1 MEGFMLYTAQYP
13 AIKTMTQEQKGD
25 LLDALYA
32 YAIDGAQIS
41 AEADPMVQMAFAFIR
56 DAIDRAQ
63 GKYEAKC
70 ERNRQT
76 ALKRE
81 QKKRESQTCTNVHE
95 HDADNAAEHEREG
108 KAQTCTN
115 VHERVPQST
124 NVHERGKTARTCT
137 NVNERAPQSTNVH
150 ECSPIKTK
158 RNKTK
163 QNKTNPSIERGGKE
177 KEKESPQAAVSF
189 SALSPTPT
197 PTGEESGGS
206 EDAEAQRR
214 RVELD
219 AECTALKN
227 YWNEQ
232 AEKTG
237 SLVRRVTLMTDAR
250 KALVRARLAEY
261 DNDESVLR
269 LAVDKVIASNYANG
283 ENPRSWVATFD
294 WLMTQDNF
302 VKTLEGNYDNEPRK
316 AKQNAKN
323 AGRPQAAGCDLTEAI
338 AEAQQD
344 NADKDREM
352 KERIEGLVRL
362 VNRDPHSSAR
372 RSLENYERNGTLKR
386 LGIVWEPLFNQS

>member
-81 QKKRESQTCTNVHE
+81 QKKREAQTYTNVHE
-95 HDADNAAEHEREG
+95 HDADNAEEHEREE

-124 NVHERGKTARTCT
+124 NVHERGKTARMCT

-197 PTGEESGGS
+197 PTGESSGGS
-206 EDAEAQRR
+206 EEAEAQRR
-214 RVELD
+214 RVEID
-219 AECTALKN
+219 AECVALKT

-261 DNDESVLR
+261 DNDINVLR
-269 LAVDKVIASNYANG
+269 LAVDKIIASSYANG
-283 ENPRSWVATFD
+283 ENPRNWVATFD
-294 WLMTQDNF
+294 WLMTQENL
-302 VKTLEGNYDNEPRK
+302 VKTLEGNYDNALRRT
-316 AKQNAKN
+316 KQGCKDKPAS
-323 AGRPQAAGCDLTEAI
+323 AGCDMTEAI

-344 NADKDREM
+344 NADKDRKM

-362 VNRDPHSSAR
+362 VNRDPQSSAR
-372 RSLENYERNGTLKR
+372 KALEYYERNGTLKR
-386 LGIVWEPLFNQS
+386 LGIIWEPLLHQA

>member
-81 QKKRESQTCTNVHE
+81 QKKREAQTCTNVHE

-115 VHERVPQST
+115 VHK
-124 NVHERGKTARTCT
+124 RGKTAQTCT

-158 RNKTK
+158 LNKTK

-189 SALSPTPT
+189 SVLSPTPT
-197 PTGEESGGS
+197 PTGESSGGS
-206 EDAEAQRR
+206 EEAEAQRR
-214 RVELD
+214 RWEID
-219 AECTALKN
+219 AECVALKS
-227 YWNEQ
+227 YWNGQ

-237 SLVRRVTLMTDAR
+237 SLVRRVTLLTDAR

-261 DNDESVLR
+261 DNDITVLR
-269 LAVDKVIASNYANG
+269 LAIDKIIASSYANG
-283 ENPRSWVATFD
+283 ENPRNWVATFD
-294 WLMTQDNF
+294 WLMTQENL
-302 VKTLEGNYDNEPRK
+302 VKTLEGNYDNALRRT
-316 AKQNAKN
+316 KQGCDKPAS
-323 AGRPQAAGCDLTEAI
+323 AGCDMTEAI

-344 NADKDREM
+344 SGDKEREL
-352 KERIEGLVRL
+352 KERIEGMVRL
-362 VNRDPHSSAR
+362 VNRDPQSSAR
-372 RSLENYERNGTLKR
+372 KALENYERNGTLKR
-386 LGIVWEPLFNQS
+386 LGIVWEPLLLQA

>member
-81 QKKRESQTCTNVHE
+81 QKKREAQTCTNVHE
-95 HDADNAAEHEREG
+95 HDADNAAEHKREE

-115 VHERVPQST
+115 VHER
-124 NVHERGKTARTCT
+124 GKTAQTCT

-158 RNKTK
+158 LNKTK

-197 PTGEESGGS
+197 PTGESSGGS
-206 EDAEAQRR
+206 EEAEAQRR
-214 RVELD
+214 RVEID
-219 AECTALKN
+219 AECVALKN
-227 YWNEQ
+227 YWNGQ

-237 SLVRRVTLMTDAR
+237 SLVRRVTLLTDAR
-250 KALVRARLAEY
+250 KALIRARLAEY
-261 DNDESVLR
+261 DNDITVLR
-269 LAVDKVIASNYANG
+269 LAVDKIIASSYANG
-283 ENPRSWVATFD
+283 ENPRNWVATFD
-294 WLMTQDNF
+294 WLMTQENL
-302 VKTLEGNYDNEPRK
+302 VKTLEGNYDNALRRT
-316 AKQNAKN
+316 KQGCKDKPAS
-323 AGRPQAAGCDLTEAI
+323 AGCDMTEAI

-344 NADKDREM
+344 SGNKEREL
-352 KERIEGLVRL
+352 KERIEGMVRL
-362 VNRDPHSSAR
+362 VNRDPQSSAR
-372 RSLENYERNGTLKR
+372 KALENYERNGTLKR
-386 LGIVWEPLFNQS
+386 LGIIWEPLLHQA

>member
-81 QKKRESQTCTNVHE
+81 QKKREAQTCTNVHE
-95 HDADNAAEHEREG
+95 HDADNAEEH
-108 KAQTCTN
+108 
-115 VHERVPQST
+115 
-124 NVHERGKTARTCT
+124 
-137 NVNERAPQSTNVH
+137 ERAPQSTNVH

-197 PTGEESGGS
+197 PTGESSDGS
-206 EDAEAQRR
+206 EEAEAQRR
-214 RVELD
+214 RVEID
-219 AECTALKN
+219 AECVALKN
-227 YWNEQ
+227 YWNGQ

-237 SLVRRVTLMTDAR
+237 SLVRRVTLLTDAR
-250 KALVRARLAEY
+250 KALIRARLAEY
-261 DNDESVLR
+261 GNDITVLR
-269 LAVDKVIASNYANG
+269 LAVDKIIASSYANG
-283 ENPRSWVATFD
+283 ENPRNWVATFD
-294 WLMTQDNF
+294 WLMTQENL
-302 VKTLEGNYDNEPRK
+302 VKTLEGNYDNALRRTKHGCDKP
-316 AKQNAKN
+316 AS
-323 AGRPQAAGCDLTEAI
+323 AGCDMMEAI
-338 AEAQQD
+338 AEAQQGSG
-344 NADKDREM
+344 DKEREL
-352 KERIEGLVRL
+352 KERIEGMVRL
-362 VNRDPHSSAR
+362 VNRDPQSSAR
-372 RSLENYERNGTLKR
+372 KALENYERNGTLKR
-386 LGIVWEPLFNQS
+386 LGIIWEPLLHQA

>member
-81 QKKRESQTCTNVHE
+81 QKKREAQTYTNVHE
-95 HDADNAAEHEREG
+95 HDADNAAEHER
-108 KAQTCTN
+108 
-115 VHERVPQST
+115 VPQST
-124 NVHERGKTARTCT
+124 NVHECGKTARTCT

-150 ECSPIKTK
+150 ERSPIKTK
-158 RNKTK
+158 QNKTK

-197 PTGEESGGS
+197 PTGESSDGS
-206 EDAEAQRR
+206 EEAEAQRR
-214 RVELD
+214 RVEID
-219 AECTALKN
+219 AECVALKT

-237 SLVRRVTLMTDAR
+237 SLVRRVTLLTDAR

-261 DNDESVLR
+261 DNDIAVLR
-269 LAVDKVIASNYANG
+269 LAVDKIIASSYANG

-294 WLMTQDNF
+294 WLMTQENF
-302 VKTLEGNYDNEPRK
+302 VKTLEGNYDNALRRT
-316 AKQNAKN
+316 KQGCKDKPAS
-323 AGRPQAAGCDLTEAI
+323 AGCDMTEAI

-344 NADKDREM
+344 SGDKEREL
-352 KERIEGLVRL
+352 KERIEGMVRL
-362 VNRDPHSSAR
+362 VNRDPQSSAR
-372 RSLENYERNGTLKR
+372 KALENYERNGTLKR
-386 LGIVWEPLFNQS
+386 LGIVWEPLLHQA

>member
-81 QKKRESQTCTNVHE
+81 QKKREAQTCTNVHE
-95 HDADNAAEHEREG
+95 HDADNAAEHKREE
-108 KAQTCTN
+108 KARTCTN
-115 VHERVPQST
+115 VHERGT
-124 NVHERGKTARTCT
+124 TARTCT
-137 NVNERAPQSTNVH
+137 NVHERAPQSTTVH
-150 ECSPIKTK
+150 EWSPIKTK
-158 RNKTK
+158 QNKTK

-177 KEKESPQAAVSF
+177 KEKESPQASVSF

-197 PTGEESGGS
+197 PTGESSGGS
-206 EDAEAQRR
+206 EEAEAQRR
-214 RVELD
+214 RVEID
-219 AECTALKN
+219 AECVALKN
-227 YWNEQ
+227 YWNGQ

-237 SLVRRVTLMTDAR
+237 SLVRRVTLLTDAR
-250 KALVRARLAEY
+250 KALIRARLAEY
-261 DNDESVLR
+261 DNDITVLR
-269 LAVDKVIASNYANG
+269 LAVDKIIASSYANG
-283 ENPRSWVATFD
+283 ENPRNWVATFD
-294 WLMTQDNF
+294 WLMTQENL
-302 VKTLEGNYDNEPRK
+302 VKTLEGNYDNALRRT
-316 AKQNAKN
+316 KQGCDKPAS
-323 AGRPQAAGCDLTEAI
+323 AGCDMTEAI

-344 NADKDREM
+344 SGDKERKL
-352 KERIEGLVRL
+352 KERIEGMVRL
-362 VNRDPHSSAR
+362 VNRDPQSSAR
-372 RSLENYERNGTLKR
+372 KALENYERNGTLKR
-386 LGIVWEPLFNQS
+386 LGIIWEPLLLQA

>member
-81 QKKRESQTCTNVHE
+81 QKKREAQTCTNVHE
-95 HDADNAAEHEREG
+95 HDADNAAEHEREE
-108 KAQTCTN
+108 KAQTC
-115 VHERVPQST
+115 T

-158 RNKTK
+158 LNKTK

-197 PTGEESGGS
+197 PTGESSGGS
-206 EDAEAQRR
+206 EEAEAQRR
-214 RVELD
+214 RVEID
-219 AECTALKN
+219 AECVALKT

-237 SLVRRVTLMTDAR
+237 SLVRRVTLLTDAR

-261 DNDESVLR
+261 DNDIAVLR
-269 LAVDKVIASNYANG
+269 LAVDKIIASSYANG

-294 WLMTQDNF
+294 WLMTQENF
-302 VKTLEGNYDNEPRK
+302 VKTLEGNYDNALRRT
-316 AKQNAKN
+316 KQGCKDKPAS
-323 AGRPQAAGCDLTEAI
+323 AGCDMTEAI

-344 NADKDREM
+344 SGDKEREL
-352 KERIEGLVRL
+352 KERIEGMVRL
-362 VNRDPHSSAR
+362 VNRDPQSSAR
-372 RSLENYERNGTLKR
+372 KALENYERNGTLKR
-386 LGIVWEPLFNQS
+386 LGIVWEPLLHQA

>member
-81 QKKRESQTCTNVHE
+81 QKKREAQTCTSVHE
-95 HDADNAAEHEREG
+95 HDADNAAEHEREE
-108 KAQTCTN
+108 KARTC
-115 VHERVPQST
+115 T

-158 RNKTK
+158 LNKTK
-163 QNKTNPSIERGGKE
+163 LNKTNPSIERGGKE

-197 PTGEESGGS
+197 PTGESSGGS
-206 EDAEAQRR
+206 EEAEAQRR
-214 RVELD
+214 RVEID
-219 AECTALKN
+219 AECVALKN
-227 YWNEQ
+227 YWNGQ

-237 SLVRRVTLMTDAR
+237 SLVRRVTLLTDAR

-261 DNDESVLR
+261 DNDIAVLR
-269 LAVDKVIASNYANG
+269 LAVDKIIASSYANG
-283 ENPRSWVATFD
+283 ENPRNWVATFD
-294 WLMTQDNF
+294 WLMTQENL
-302 VKTLEGNYDNEPRK
+302 VKTLEGNYDNALRRT
-316 AKQNAKN
+316 KQGCKDKPAS
-323 AGRPQAAGCDLTEAI
+323 AGCDMTEAI

-344 NADKDREM
+344 SGDKEREL
-352 KERIEGLVRL
+352 KERIEGMVRL
-362 VNRDPHSSAR
+362 VNRDPQSSAR
-372 RSLENYERNGTLKR
+372 KALENYERNGTLKR
-386 LGIVWEPLFNQS
+386 LGIIWEPLLHQA

>member
-1 MEGFMLYTAQYP
+1 MLYTAQYP

-81 QKKRESQTCTNVHE
+81 QKKREAQTYTNVQE

-115 VHERVPQST
+115 VHER
-124 NVHERGKTARTCT
+124 GKTARTCT
-137 NVNERAPQSTNVH
+137 NVNERVPQSTNVH

-158 RNKTK
+158 QNKTK

-214 RVELD
+214 RVEID
-219 AECTALKN
+219 AECVALKN

-261 DNDESVLR
+261 DNDESVLK

-294 WLMTQDNF
+294 WLMMQENF

-316 AKQNAKN
+316 AKQNAKS

-344 NADKDREM
+344 NADKDRKM

-362 VNRDPHSSAR
+362 VNRDPQSSAR
-372 RSLENYERNGTLKR
+372 KSLEYYERNGTLKR
-386 LGIVWEPLFNQS
+386 LGIIWEPLLHQA

>member
-25 LLDALYA
+25 LLDTLYA

-81 QKKRESQTCTNVHE
+81 QKKREAQTYTNVHE
-95 HDADNAAEHEREG
+95 HDADNAEEH
-108 KAQTCTN
+108 
-115 VHERVPQST
+115 
-124 NVHERGKTARTCT
+124 
-137 NVNERAPQSTNVH
+137 ERAPQSTNVH

-197 PTGEESGGS
+197 PTGESSGGS
-206 EDAEAQRR
+206 EEAEAQRR
-214 RVELD
+214 RVEID
-219 AECTALKN
+219 AECVALKT
-227 YWNEQ
+227 YWNEK

-237 SLVRRVTLMTDAR
+237 SLVRRVTLLTDAR

-261 DNDESVLR
+261 DNDIAVLR
-269 LAVDKVIASNYANG
+269 LAVDKIIASSYANG
-283 ENPRSWVATFD
+283 ENPRNWVATFD
-294 WLMTQDNF
+294 WLMTQENL
-302 VKTLEGNYDNEPRK
+302 VKTLEGNYDNALRRTKHGCDKP
-316 AKQNAKN
+316 AS
-323 AGRPQAAGCDLTEAI
+323 AGCDMTEAI

-344 NADKDREM
+344 SGDKEREL
-352 KERIEGLVRL
+352 KERIEGMVRL
-362 VNRDPHSSAR
+362 VNRDPQSSAR
-372 RSLENYERNGTLKR
+372 KALENYERNGTLKR
-386 LGIVWEPLFNQS
+386 LGIVWEPLLHQA

>member
-81 QKKRESQTCTNVHE
+81 QKKREAQTCTNVHE
-95 HDADNAAEHEREG
+95 REE

-115 VHERVPQST
+115 VHEC
-124 NVHERGKTARTCT
+124 GKTARTCT

-158 RNKTK
+158 QNKTK

-197 PTGEESGGS
+197 PTGESSGGS
-206 EDAEAQRR
+206 EEAEAQRR
-214 RVELD
+214 RVEID
-219 AECTALKN
+219 AECVALKN
-227 YWNEQ
+227 YWNGQ

-237 SLVRRVTLMTDAR
+237 SLVRRVTLLTDAR
-250 KALVRARLAEY
+250 KALIRARLAEY
-261 DNDESVLR
+261 DNDITVLR
-269 LAVDKVIASNYANG
+269 LAVDKIIASSYANG
-283 ENPRSWVATFD
+283 ENPRNWVATFD
-294 WLMTQDNF
+294 WLMTQENL
-302 VKTLEGNYDNEPRK
+302 VKTLEGNYDNALRRT
-316 AKQNAKN
+316 KQGCDKPAS
-323 AGRPQAAGCDLTEAI
+323 AGCDMTEAI

-344 NADKDREM
+344 SGDKEREL
-352 KERIEGLVRL
+352 KERIEGMVRL
-362 VNRDPHSSAR
+362 VNRDPQSSAR
-372 RSLENYERNGTLKR
+372 KALENYERNGTLKR
-386 LGIVWEPLFNQS
+386 LGIIWEPLLHQA

>member
-81 QKKRESQTCTNVHE
+81 QKKREAQTYTNVHE

-108 KAQTCTN
+108 KAQTC
-115 VHERVPQST
+115 
-124 NVHERGKTARTCT
+124 
-137 NVNERAPQSTNVH
+137 TNVH

-197 PTGEESGGS
+197 PTGESSGGS
-206 EDAEAQRR
+206 EEAEAQRR
-214 RVELD
+214 RVEID
-219 AECTALKN
+219 AECVALKT

-237 SLVRRVTLMTDAR
+237 SLVRRVTLLTDAR

-261 DNDESVLR
+261 DNDIAVLR
-269 LAVDKVIASNYANG
+269 LAVDKIIASSYANG

-294 WLMTQDNF
+294 WLMTQENF
-302 VKTLEGNYDNEPRK
+302 VKTLEGNYDNALRRT
-316 AKQNAKN
+316 KQGCDKPAS
-323 AGRPQAAGCDLTEAI
+323 AGCDMTEAI

-344 NADKDREM
+344 SGDKEREL
-352 KERIEGLVRL
+352 KKRIEGMVRL
-362 VNRDPHSSAR
+362 VNRDPQSSAR
-372 RSLENYERNGTLKR
+372 KALENYERNGTLKR
-386 LGIVWEPLFNQS
+386 LGIVWEPLLHQA

>member
-81 QKKRESQTCTNVHE
+81 QKKREAQTYTNVHE

-115 VHERVPQST
+115 VHERVSQST
-124 NVHERGKTARTCT
+124 NVH
-137 NVNERAPQSTNVH
+137 ERAPQSTNVH
-150 ECSPIKTK
+150 ECAPIKTK

-197 PTGEESGGS
+197 PTGESSGGS
-206 EDAEAQRR
+206 EEAEAQRR
-214 RVELD
+214 RVEID
-219 AECTALKN
+219 AECVALKT

-237 SLVRRVTLMTDAR
+237 SLVRRVTLLTDAR

-261 DNDESVLR
+261 DNDINVLR
-269 LAVDKVIASNYANG
+269 LAVDKIIASSYANG
-283 ENPRSWVATFD
+283 ENPRNWVATFD
-294 WLMTQDNF
+294 WLMTQENL
-302 VKTLEGNYDNEPRK
+302 VKTLEGNYDNALRRT
-316 AKQNAKN
+316 KQGCKDKPAS
-323 AGRPQAAGCDLTEAI
+323 AGCDMTEAI

-344 NADKDREM
+344 NADKDRKM

-362 VNRDPHSSAR
+362 VNRDPQSSAR
-372 RSLENYERNGTLKR
+372 KSLEYYERNGTLKR
-386 LGIVWEPLFNQS
+386 LGIIWKPLLHQA

>member
-81 QKKRESQTCTNVHE
+81 QKKREAQTCTNVHE
-95 HDADNAAEHEREG
+95 HDADNAAEHKREE

-115 VHERVPQST
+115 VHEL
-124 NVHERGKTARTCT
+124 GKTARTCT

-158 RNKTK
+158 LNKTK

-177 KEKESPQAAVSF
+177 KEKESPQASVSF

-197 PTGEESGGS
+197 PTGESSGGS
-206 EDAEAQRR
+206 EEAEAQRR
-214 RVELD
+214 RVEID
-219 AECTALKN
+219 AECVALKN
-227 YWNEQ
+227 YWNGQ

-237 SLVRRVTLMTDAR
+237 SLVRRVTLLTDAR
-250 KALVRARLAEY
+250 KALIRARLAEY
-261 DNDESVLR
+261 DNDITVLR
-269 LAVDKVIASNYANG
+269 LAVDKIIASSYANG
-283 ENPRSWVATFD
+283 ENPRNWVATFD
-294 WLMTQDNF
+294 WLMTQENL
-302 VKTLEGNYDNEPRK
+302 VKTLEGNYDNALRRRK
-316 AKQNAKN
+316 QGCKDKPAS
-323 AGRPQAAGCDLTEAI
+323 AGCDMTEAI

-344 NADKDREM
+344 SGDKEREL
-352 KERIEGLVRL
+352 KERIEGMVRL
-362 VNRDPHSSAR
+362 VNRDPQSSAR
-372 RSLENYERNGTLKR
+372 KALENYERNGTLKR
-386 LGIVWEPLFNQS
+386 LGIVWEPLPLQA

>member
-1 MEGFMLYTAQYP
+1 MLYTAQYP

-81 QKKRESQTCTNVHE
+81 QKKREAQTCTNVHE
-95 HDADNAAEHEREG
+95 HDADNAAEHKREE
-108 KAQTCTN
+108 KAQTC
-115 VHERVPQST
+115 T

-137 NVNERAPQSTNVH
+137 NVHERAPQSTNVH

-158 RNKTK
+158 LNKTK

-177 KEKESPQAAVSF
+177 KEKESPQASVSF

-197 PTGEESGGS
+197 PTGESSGGS
-206 EDAEAQRR
+206 EEAEAQRR
-214 RVELD
+214 RVEID
-219 AECTALKN
+219 AECVALKN
-227 YWNEQ
+227 YWNGQ

-237 SLVRRVTLMTDAR
+237 SLVRRVTLLTDAR
-250 KALVRARLAEY
+250 KALIRARLAEY
-261 DNDESVLR
+261 DNDITVLR
-269 LAVDKVIASNYANG
+269 LAVDKIIASSYANG
-283 ENPRSWVATFD
+283 ENPRNWVATFD
-294 WLMTQDNF
+294 WLMTQENL
-302 VKTLEGNYDNEPRK
+302 VKTLEGNYDNALRRRK
-316 AKQNAKN
+316 QGCKDKPAS
-323 AGRPQAAGCDLTEAI
+323 AGCDMTEAI

-344 NADKDREM
+344 SGDKEREL
-352 KERIEGLVRL
+352 KERIEGMVRL
-362 VNRDPHSSAR
+362 VNRDPQSSAR
-372 RSLENYERNGTLKR
+372 KALENYERNGTLKR
-386 LGIVWEPLFNQS
+386 LGIVWEPLPLQA

>member
-81 QKKRESQTCTNVHE
+81 QKKREAQVYTNVHE
-95 HDADNAAEHEREG
+95 HDADNATEHEREE
-108 KAQTCTN
+108 K
-115 VHERVPQST
+115 
-124 NVHERGKTARTCT
+124 ARTCT
-137 NVNERAPQSTNVH
+137 NVNERAPQSTNVHECAPQSTNVH

-197 PTGEESGGS
+197 PTGESSGGS
-206 EDAEAQRR
+206 EEAEAQRR
-214 RVELD
+214 RVEID
-219 AECTALKN
+219 AECVALKT

-261 DNDESVLR
+261 DNDINVLR
-269 LAVDKVIASNYANG
+269 LAVDKIIASSYANG
-283 ENPRSWVATFD
+283 ENPRNWVATFD
-294 WLMTQDNF
+294 WLMTQENL
-302 VKTLEGNYDNEPRK
+302 VKTLEGNYDNALRRTRQGCKDKP
-316 AKQNAKN
+316 AS
-323 AGRPQAAGCDLTEAI
+323 AGCDMTEAI

-344 NADKDREM
+344 NADKDRKM

-362 VNRDPHSSAR
+362 VNRDPQSSAR
-372 RSLENYERNGTLKR
+372 KSLEYYERNGTLKR
-386 LGIVWEPLFNQS
+386 LGIVWEPLLHQA

>member
-81 QKKRESQTCTNVHE
+81 QKKREAQVYTNVHE
-95 HDADNAAEHEREG
+95 HDADNAAEHVREG
-108 KAQTCTN
+108 KAQTC
-115 VHERVPQST
+115 T

-158 RNKTK
+158 QNKTK

-189 SALSPTPT
+189 SVLSPTPT
-197 PTGEESGGS
+197 PTGESSGGS
-206 EDAEAQRR
+206 EEAEAQRR
-214 RVELD
+214 RVEID
-219 AECTALKN
+219 AECVALKT

-261 DNDESVLR
+261 DNDINVLR
-269 LAVDKVIASNYANG
+269 LAVDKIIASSYANG
-283 ENPRSWVATFD
+283 ENPRNWVATFD
-294 WLMTQDNF
+294 WLMTQENL
-302 VKTLEGNYDNEPRK
+302 VKTLEGNYDNALRRT
-316 AKQNAKN
+316 KQGCKDKPAS
-323 AGRPQAAGCDLTEAI
+323 AGCDMTEAI

-344 NADKDREM
+344 NADKDRKM

-362 VNRDPHSSAR
+362 VNRDPQSSAR
-372 RSLENYERNGTLKR
+372 KSLEYYERNGTLKR
-386 LGIVWEPLFNQS
+386 LGIIWEPLLHRA

>member
-81 QKKRESQTCTNVHE
+81 QKKREAQTCTNVHE
-95 HDADNAAEHEREG
+95 HDADNATEHKREE

-115 VHERVPQST
+115 VHER
-124 NVHERGKTARTCT
+124 GKIARTCT

-158 RNKTK
+158 LNKTK

-197 PTGEESGGS
+197 PTGESSDGS
-206 EDAEAQRR
+206 EEAEAQRR
-214 RVELD
+214 RVEID
-219 AECTALKN
+219 AECVALKN
-227 YWNEQ
+227 YWNGQ

-237 SLVRRVTLMTDAR
+237 SLVRRVTLLTDAR

-261 DNDESVLR
+261 DNDITVLR
-269 LAVDKVIASNYANG
+269 LAVDKIIASSYANG
-283 ENPRSWVATFD
+283 ENPRNWVATFD
-294 WLMTQDNF
+294 WLMTQENL
-302 VKTLEGNYDNEPRK
+302 VKTLEGNYDNALRRT
-316 AKQNAKN
+316 KQGCDKPAS
-323 AGRPQAAGCDLTEAI
+323 AGCDMTEAI

-344 NADKDREM
+344 SGDKEREL
-352 KERIEGLVRL
+352 KERIEGMVRL
-362 VNRDPHSSAR
+362 VNRDPQSSAR
-372 RSLENYERNGTLKR
+372 KALENYERNGTLKR
-386 LGIVWEPLFNQS
+386 LGIVWEPLLHQA

>member
-81 QKKRESQTCTNVHE
+81 QKKREAQTCTNVHE

-115 VHERVPQST
+115 VHERVSQST
-124 NVHERGKTARTCT
+124 NVHKRGKIARTCT

-158 RNKTK
+158 LNKTK

-197 PTGEESGGS
+197 PTGESSDGS
-206 EDAEAQRR
+206 EETEAQRR
-214 RVELD
+214 RVEID
-219 AECTALKN
+219 AECVALKT

-261 DNDESVLR
+261 DNDINVLR
-269 LAVDKVIASNYANG
+269 LAVDKIIASSYANG
-283 ENPRSWVATFD
+283 ENPRNWVATFD
-294 WLMTQDNF
+294 WLMTQENL
-302 VKTLEGNYDNEPRK
+302 VKTLEGNYDNALRRT
-316 AKQNAKN
+316 KQGCKDKPAS
-323 AGRPQAAGCDLTEAI
+323 AGCDMTEAI

-344 NADKDREM
+344 NADKDRKM

-362 VNRDPHSSAR
+362 VNRDPQSSAR
-372 RSLENYERNGTLKR
+372 KSLEYYERNGTLKR
-386 LGIVWEPLFNQS
+386 LGIIWEPLLHQA

>member
-81 QKKRESQTCTNVHE
+81 QKKREAQTCTNVKK
-95 HDADNAAEHEREG
+95 REE

-115 VHERVPQST
+115 VHER
-124 NVHERGKTARTCT
+124 GKTAQTCT
-137 NVNERAPQSTNVH
+137 NVHERAPQSTNVH

-158 RNKTK
+158 LNKTK

-197 PTGEESGGS
+197 PTGESSDGS
-206 EDAEAQRR
+206 EEAEAQRR
-214 RVELD
+214 RVEID
-219 AECTALKN
+219 AECVALKN
-227 YWNEQ
+227 YWNGQ

-237 SLVRRVTLMTDAR
+237 SLVRRVTLLTDAR
-250 KALVRARLAEY
+250 KALIRARLAEY
-261 DNDESVLR
+261 DNDITVLR
-269 LAVDKVIASNYANG
+269 LAVDKIIASSYANG
-283 ENPRSWVATFD
+283 ENPRNWVATFD
-294 WLMTQDNF
+294 WLMTQENL
-302 VKTLEGNYDNEPRK
+302 VKTLEGNYDNALRRT
-316 AKQNAKN
+316 KQGCKDKPAS
-323 AGRPQAAGCDLTEAI
+323 AGCDMTEAI

-344 NADKDREM
+344 SGDKEREL
-352 KERIEGLVRL
+352 KERIEGMVRL
-362 VNRDPHSSAR
+362 VNRDPQSSAR
-372 RSLENYERNGTLKR
+372 KALENYERNGTLKR
-386 LGIVWEPLFNQS
+386 LGIIWEPLLLQA

>member
-81 QKKRESQTCTNVHE
+81 QKKREAQTYTNVHE
-95 HDADNAAEHEREG
+95 QDADNAAEHEREG
-108 KAQTCTN
+108 KAQ
-115 VHERVPQST
+115 
-124 NVHERGKTARTCT
+124 TCT

-158 RNKTK
+158 LNKTK

-197 PTGEESGGS
+197 PTGESSGGS
-206 EDAEAQRR
+206 EEAEAQRR
-214 RVELD
+214 RVEID
-219 AECTALKN
+219 AECVALKT

-237 SLVRRVTLMTDAR
+237 SLVRRVTLLTDAR

-261 DNDESVLR
+261 DNDIAVLR
-269 LAVDKVIASNYANG
+269 LAVDKIIASSYANG

-294 WLMTQDNF
+294 WLMTQENF
-302 VKTLEGNYDNEPRK
+302 VKTLEGNYDNALRRT
-316 AKQNAKN
+316 KQGCKDKPAS
-323 AGRPQAAGCDLTEAI
+323 AGCDMTEAI

-344 NADKDREM
+344 SGDKEREL
-352 KERIEGLVRL
+352 KERIEGMVRL
-362 VNRDPHSSAR
+362 VNRDPQSSAR
-372 RSLENYERNGTLKR
+372 KALENYERNGTLKR
-386 LGIVWEPLFNQS
+386 LGIIWEPLLHQA

>member
-81 QKKRESQTCTNVHE
+81 QKKRE
-95 HDADNAAEHEREG
+95 
-108 KAQTCTN
+108 AQTCTN
-115 VHERVPQST
+115 VH
-124 NVHERGKTARTCT
+124 
-137 NVNERAPQSTNVH
+137 ERAPQSTNVH

-158 RNKTK
+158 LNKTK

-197 PTGEESGGS
+197 PTGESSDGS
-206 EDAEAQRR
+206 EEAEAQRR
-214 RVELD
+214 RVEID
-219 AECTALKN
+219 AECVALKN
-227 YWNEQ
+227 YWNGQ

-237 SLVRRVTLMTDAR
+237 SLVRRVTLLTDAR
-250 KALVRARLAEY
+250 KALIRARLAEY
-261 DNDESVLR
+261 DNDITVLR
-269 LAVDKVIASNYANG
+269 LAVDKIIASSYANG
-283 ENPRSWVATFD
+283 ENPRNWVATFD
-294 WLMTQDNF
+294 WLMTQENL
-302 VKTLEGNYDNEPRK
+302 VKTLEGNYDNALRRT
-316 AKQNAKN
+316 KQGCKDKPAS
-323 AGRPQAAGCDLTEAI
+323 AGCDMTEAI

-344 NADKDREM
+344 SGDKEREL
-352 KERIEGLVRL
+352 KERIEGMVRL
-362 VNRDPHSSAR
+362 VNRDPQSSAR
-372 RSLENYERNGTLKR
+372 KALENYERNGTLKR
-386 LGIVWEPLFNQS
+386 LGIVWEPLLHQA

>member
-81 QKKRESQTCTNVHE
+81 QKKREAQTYTNVHE

-115 VHERVPQST
+115 VHERVSQST
-124 NVHERGKTARTCT
+124 NVHKRGKIARTCT

-158 RNKTK
+158 LNKTK
-163 QNKTNPSIERGGKE
+163 QNKTNPSIERWGKE

-197 PTGEESGGS
+197 PTGESSDGS
-206 EDAEAQRR
+206 EETEAQRR
-214 RVELD
+214 RVEID
-219 AECTALKN
+219 AECVALKT

-237 SLVRRVTLMTDAR
+237 SLVRRVTLLTDAR

-261 DNDESVLR
+261 DNDINVLR
-269 LAVDKVIASNYANG
+269 LAVDKIIASSYANG
-283 ENPRSWVATFD
+283 ENPRNWVATFD
-294 WLMTQDNF
+294 WLMTQENL
-302 VKTLEGNYDNEPRK
+302 VKTLEGNYDNALRRT
-316 AKQNAKN
+316 KQGCKDKPAS
-323 AGRPQAAGCDLTEAI
+323 AGCDMTEAI

-344 NADKDREM
+344 NADKDRKM

-362 VNRDPHSSAR
+362 VNRDSQSSAR
-372 RSLENYERNGTLKR
+372 KSLEYYERNGTLKR
-386 LGIVWEPLFNQS
+386 LGIIWEPLLHQA

>member
-81 QKKRESQTCTNVHE
+81 QKKRE
-95 HDADNAAEHEREG
+95 
-108 KAQTCTN
+108 AQTCTN
-115 VHERVPQST
+115 VH
-124 NVHERGKTARTCT
+124 
-137 NVNERAPQSTNVH
+137 ERAPQSTNVH

-158 RNKTK
+158 LNKTK

-197 PTGEESGGS
+197 PTGESSGGS
-206 EDAEAQRR
+206 EEAEAQRR
-214 RVELD
+214 RVEID
-219 AECTALKN
+219 AECVALKN
-227 YWNEQ
+227 YWNGQ

-237 SLVRRVTLMTDAR
+237 SLVRRVTLLTDAR
-250 KALVRARLAEY
+250 KALIRARLAEY
-261 DNDESVLR
+261 DNDITVLR
-269 LAVDKVIASNYANG
+269 LAVDKIIASSYANG
-283 ENPRSWVATFD
+283 ENPRNWVATFD
-294 WLMTQDNF
+294 WLMTQENL
-302 VKTLEGNYDNEPRK
+302 VKTLEGNYDNALRRT
-316 AKQNAKN
+316 KQGCKDKPAS
-323 AGRPQAAGCDLTEAI
+323 AGCDMTEAI

-344 NADKDREM
+344 SGNKEREL
-352 KERIEGLVRL
+352 KERIEGMVRL
-362 VNRDPHSSAR
+362 VNRDPQSSAR
-372 RSLENYERNGTLKR
+372 KALENYERNGTLKR
-386 LGIVWEPLFNQS
+386 LGIIWEPLLLQA

>member
-81 QKKRESQTCTNVHE
+81 QKKREAQTYTNVHE

-137 NVNERAPQSTNVH
+137 NVNE
-150 ECSPIKTK
+150 CSPIKTK
-158 RNKTK
+158 LNKTK

-197 PTGEESGGS
+197 GESSGGS
-206 EDAEAQRR
+206 EEAEAQRK
-214 RVELD
+214 RVEID
-219 AECTALKN
+219 AECVALKT

-237 SLVRRVTLMTDAR
+237 SLVRRVTLLTDAR

-261 DNDESVLR
+261 DNDIAVLR
-269 LAVDKVIASNYANG
+269 LAVDKIIASSYANG

-294 WLMTQDNF
+294 WLMTQENF
-302 VKTLEGNYDNEPRK
+302 VKTLEGNYDNALRRT
-316 AKQNAKN
+316 KQ
-323 AGRPQAAGCDLTEAI
+323 GCDMTEAI

-344 NADKDREM
+344 SGNKEREL
-352 KERIEGLVRL
+352 KERIEGMVRL
-362 VNRDPHSSAR
+362 VNRDPQSSAR
-372 RSLENYERNGTLKR
+372 KALENYERNGTLKR
-386 LGIVWEPLFNQS
+386 LGIVWEPLLHQA

>member
-13 AIKTMTQEQKGD
+13 AIKTMKQEQKGD

-81 QKKRESQTCTNVHE
+81 QKKREAQTYTNVHE
-95 HDADNAAEHEREG
+95 PDADNAAEHEREG

-158 RNKTK
+158 LNKTK

-197 PTGEESGGS
+197 PTGESSGGS
-206 EDAEAQRR
+206 EEAEAQRR
-214 RVELD
+214 RVEID
-219 AECTALKN
+219 AECVALKT

-237 SLVRRVTLMTDAR
+237 SLVRRVTLLTDAR

-261 DNDESVLR
+261 GNDITVLR
-269 LAVDKVIASNYANG
+269 LAVDKIIASSYANG
-283 ENPRSWVATFD
+283 ENPRNWVATFD
-294 WLMTQDNF
+294 WLMTQENL
-302 VKTLEGNYDNEPRK
+302 VKTLEGNYDNALRRTKHGCDKP
-316 AKQNAKN
+316 AS
-323 AGRPQAAGCDLTEAI
+323 AGCDMTEAI

-344 NADKDREM
+344 SGDKEREL
-352 KERIEGLVRL
+352 KERIEGMVRL
-362 VNRDPHSSAR
+362 VNRDPQSSAR
-372 RSLENYERNGTLKR
+372 KSLEYYERNGTLKR
-386 LGIVWEPLFNQS
+386 LGIIWEPLLHQA

>member
-81 QKKRESQTCTNVHE
+81 QKKREAQTYTNVHE

-115 VHERVPQST
+115 VHK
-124 NVHERGKTARTCT
+124 RGKIARTCT

-158 RNKTK
+158 LNKTK

-197 PTGEESGGS
+197 PTGESSDGS
-206 EDAEAQRR
+206 EETEAQRR
-214 RVELD
+214 RVEID
-219 AECTALKN
+219 AECVALKT

-250 KALVRARLAEY
+250 KTLVRARLAEY
-261 DNDESVLR
+261 DNDINVLR
-269 LAVDKVIASNYANG
+269 LAVDKIIASSYANG
-283 ENPRSWVATFD
+283 ENPRNWVATFD
-294 WLMTQDNF
+294 WLMTQENL
-302 VKTLEGNYDNEPRK
+302 VKTLEGNYDNALRRTRQGCKDKP
-316 AKQNAKN
+316 AS
-323 AGRPQAAGCDLTEAI
+323 AGCDMTEAI

-344 NADKDREM
+344 NADKDRKM

-362 VNRDPHSSAR
+362 VNRDPQSSAR
-372 RSLENYERNGTLKR
+372 KSLEYYERNGTLKR
-386 LGIVWEPLFNQS
+386 LGIIWEPLLHQA

>member
-81 QKKRESQTCTNVHE
+81 QKKREAQVYTNVHE

-124 NVHERGKTARTCT
+124 NVHECGKTAQTCT

-177 KEKESPQAAVSF
+177 KEKESPQASVSF

-197 PTGEESGGS
+197 GESSGGS
-206 EDAEAQRR
+206 EEAEAQRR
-214 RVELD
+214 RVEID
-219 AECTALKN
+219 AECVALKT

-237 SLVRRVTLMTDAR
+237 SLVRRVTLLTDAR

-261 DNDESVLR
+261 DNDINVLR
-269 LAVDKVIASNYANG
+269 LAVDKIIASSYANG
-283 ENPRSWVATFD
+283 ENPRNWVATFD
-294 WLMTQDNF
+294 WLMTQENL
-302 VKTLEGNYDNEPRK
+302 VKTLEGNYDNALRRT
-316 AKQNAKN
+316 KQGCKDKPAS
-323 AGRPQAAGCDLTEAI
+323 AGCDMTEAI

-344 NADKDREM
+344 NADKDRKM

-362 VNRDPHSSAR
+362 VNRDPQSSAR
-372 RSLENYERNGTLKR
+372 KALEYYERNGTLKR
-386 LGIVWEPLFNQS
+386 LGIIWEPLLHQA

>member
-81 QKKRESQTCTNVHE
+81 QKKREAQTCTNVHE
-95 HDADNAAEHEREG
+95 REE

-115 VHERVPQST
+115 VHEC
-124 NVHERGKTARTCT
+124 GKTARTCT

-158 RNKTK
+158 QNKTK

-197 PTGEESGGS
+197 PTEESSGGS
-206 EDAEAQRR
+206 EEAEAQRR
-214 RVELD
+214 RVEID
-219 AECTALKN
+219 AECVALKN
-227 YWNEQ
+227 YWNGQ

-237 SLVRRVTLMTDAR
+237 SLVRRVTLLTDAR
-250 KALVRARLAEY
+250 KALIRARLAEY
-261 DNDESVLR
+261 DNDIAVLR
-269 LAVDKVIASNYANG
+269 LAVDKIIASSYANG
-283 ENPRSWVATFD
+283 ENPRNWVATFD
-294 WLMTQDNF
+294 WLMTQENL
-302 VKTLEGNYDNEPRK
+302 VKTLEGNYDNALRRT
-316 AKQNAKN
+316 KQGCDKPAS
-323 AGRPQAAGCDLTEAI
+323 AGCDMTEAI

-344 NADKDREM
+344 SGDKEREL
-352 KERIEGLVRL
+352 KERIEGMVRL
-362 VNRDPHSSAR
+362 VNRDPQSSAR
-372 RSLENYERNGTLKR
+372 KALENYERNGTLKR
-386 LGIVWEPLFNQS
+386 LGIIWEPLLHQA

>member
-81 QKKRESQTCTNVHE
+81 QKKREAQTYTNVQE

-115 VHERVPQST
+115 VHER
-124 NVHERGKTARTCT
+124 GKTARTCT
-137 NVNERAPQSTNVH
+137 NVNERVPQSTNVH

-158 RNKTK
+158 QNKTK

-214 RVELD
+214 RVEID
-219 AECTALKN
+219 AECVALKN

-261 DNDESVLR
+261 DNDESVLK

-294 WLMTQDNF
+294 WLMMQENF

-316 AKQNAKN
+316 AKQNAKS

-344 NADKDREM
+344 NADKDRKM

-362 VNRDPHSSAR
+362 VNRDPQSSAR
-372 RSLENYERNGTLKR
+372 KSLEYYERNGTLKR
-386 LGIVWEPLFNQS
+386 LGIIWEPLLHQA

>member
-1 MEGFMLYTAQYP
+1 MLYTAQYP

-81 QKKRESQTCTNVHE
+81 QKKREAQTCTNVHE
-95 HDADNAAEHEREG
+95 HNADNAAEHKREE
-108 KAQTCTN
+108 KAQTC
-115 VHERVPQST
+115 T

-158 RNKTK
+158 QNKTK

-197 PTGEESGGS
+197 PTGESSGGS
-206 EDAEAQRR
+206 EEAEAQRR
-214 RVELD
+214 RVEID
-219 AECTALKN
+219 AECVALKT

-237 SLVRRVTLMTDAR
+237 SLVRRVTLLTDAR

-261 DNDESVLR
+261 DNDIAVLR
-269 LAVDKVIASNYANG
+269 LAVDKIIASSYANG

-294 WLMTQDNF
+294 WLMTQENF
-302 VKTLEGNYDNEPRK
+302 VKTLEGNYDNALRRT
-316 AKQNAKN
+316 KQGCDKPAS
-323 AGRPQAAGCDLTEAI
+323 AGCDMTEAI

-344 NADKDREM
+344 SGDKEREL
-352 KERIEGLVRL
+352 KERIEGMVRL
-362 VNRDPHSSAR
+362 VNRDPQSSAR
-372 RSLENYERNGTLKR
+372 KALENYERNGTLKR
-386 LGIVWEPLFNQS
+386 LGIVWEPLLHQA

>member
-81 QKKRESQTCTNVHE
+81 QKKREAQVYTNVHE

-124 NVHERGKTARTCT
+124 NVHECGKTAQTCT

-177 KEKESPQAAVSF
+177 KEKESPQASVSF

-197 PTGEESGGS
+197 GESSGGS
-206 EDAEAQRR
+206 EEAEAQRR
-214 RVELD
+214 RVEID
-219 AECTALKN
+219 AECVALKT

-237 SLVRRVTLMTDAR
+237 SLVRRVTLLTDAR

-261 DNDESVLR
+261 DNDINVLR
-269 LAVDKVIASNYANG
+269 LAVDKIIASSYANG
-283 ENPRSWVATFD
+283 ENPRNWVATFD
-294 WLMTQDNF
+294 WLMTQENL
-302 VKTLEGNYDNEPRK
+302 VKTLEGNYDNALRRT
-316 AKQNAKN
+316 KQGCKDKPAS
-323 AGRPQAAGCDLTEAI
+323 AGCDMTEAI

-344 NADKDREM
+344 NADKDRKM

-362 VNRDPHSSAR
+362 VNRDPQSSAR
-372 RSLENYERNGTLKR
+372 KSLEYYERNGTLKR
-386 LGIVWEPLFNQS
+386 LGIIWEPLLHQA

>member
-81 QKKRESQTCTNVHE
+81 QKKREAQTYTNVHE

-115 VHERVPQST
+115 VHERVSQST
-124 NVHERGKTARTCT
+124 NVHKRGKIARTCT

-158 RNKTK
+158 LNKTK

-197 PTGEESGGS
+197 PTGESSDGS
-206 EDAEAQRR
+206 EETEAQRR
-214 RVELD
+214 RVEID
-219 AECTALKN
+219 AECVALKT

-261 DNDESVLR
+261 DNDINVLR
-269 LAVDKVIASNYANG
+269 LAVDKIIASSYANG
-283 ENPRSWVATFD
+283 ENPRNWVATFD
-294 WLMTQDNF
+294 WLMTQENL
-302 VKTLEGNYDNEPRK
+302 VKTLEGNYDNALRRT
-316 AKQNAKN
+316 KQGCKDKPASV
-323 AGRPQAAGCDLTEAI
+323 GCDMTEAI

-344 NADKDREM
+344 NADKDRKM

-362 VNRDPHSSAR
+362 VNRDPQSSAR
-372 RSLENYERNGTLKR
+372 KSLEYYERNGTLKR
-386 LGIVWEPLFNQS
+386 LGIIWEPLLHQT

>member
-41 AEADPMVQMAFAFIR
+41 AETDPMVQMAFAFIR

-81 QKKRESQTCTNVHE
+81 QKKREAQTYTNVHE

-108 KAQTCTN
+108 KAQTC
-115 VHERVPQST
+115 T

-158 RNKTK
+158 LNKTK
-163 QNKTNPSIERGGKE
+163 LNKTNPSIERGGKE

-197 PTGEESGGS
+197 PTGESSGGS
-206 EDAEAQRR
+206 EEAEAQRR
-214 RVELD
+214 RVEID
-219 AECTALKN
+219 AECVALKT

-237 SLVRRVTLMTDAR
+237 SLVRRVTLLTDAR

-261 DNDESVLR
+261 GNDIAVLR
-269 LAVDKVIASNYANG
+269 LAVDKIIASSYANG

-294 WLMTQDNF
+294 WLMTQENF
-302 VKTLEGNYDNEPRK
+302 VKTLEGNYDNALRRT
-316 AKQNAKN
+316 KQGCKDKPAS
-323 AGRPQAAGCDLTEAI
+323 AGCDMTEAI

-344 NADKDREM
+344 SGDKKREL
-352 KERIEGLVRL
+352 KERIEGMVRL
-362 VNRDPHSSAR
+362 VNRDPQSSAR
-372 RSLENYERNGTLKR
+372 KALENYERNGTLKR
-386 LGIVWEPLFNQS
+386 LGIIWEPLLHQA

>member
-81 QKKRESQTCTNVHE
+81 QKKREAQTCTNVHE
-95 HDADNAAEHEREG
+95 HDADNAAEHKREE

-115 VHERVPQST
+115 VHEC
-124 NVHERGKTARTCT
+124 GKTARTCT

-150 ECSPIKTK
+150 ERSPIKTK
-158 RNKTK
+158 LNKTK

-197 PTGEESGGS
+197 PTGESSDGS
-206 EDAEAQRR
+206 EEAEAQRR
-214 RVELD
+214 RVEID
-219 AECTALKN
+219 AECVALKN
-227 YWNEQ
+227 YWNGQ

-237 SLVRRVTLMTDAR
+237 SLVRRVTLLTDAR
-250 KALVRARLAEY
+250 KALIRARLAEY
-261 DNDESVLR
+261 GNDITVLR
-269 LAVDKVIASNYANG
+269 LAVDKIIASSYANG
-283 ENPRSWVATFD
+283 ENPRNWVATFD
-294 WLMTQDNF
+294 WLMTQENL
-302 VKTLEGNYDNEPRK
+302 VKTLEGNYDNALRRTKHGCDKP
-316 AKQNAKN
+316 AS
-323 AGRPQAAGCDLTEAI
+323 AGCDMTEAI

-344 NADKDREM
+344 SGDKEREL
-352 KERIEGLVRL
+352 KERIEGMVRL
-362 VNRDPHSSAR
+362 VNRDPQSSAR
-372 RSLENYERNGTLKR
+372 KALENYERNGTLKR
-386 LGIVWEPLFNQS
+386 LGIVWEPLLHQA